1 MFGNVLEGVR
11 VGMLSALALALALV
25 ALGLIL

>member
-1 MFGNVLEGVR
+1 MFGNMLEGVR

>member
-11 VGMLSALALALALV
+11 VGMVSSLALAAVLLF
-25 ALGLIL
+25 LGLIL

>member
-25 ALGLIL
+25 ALGLIV